1 MGWLSSL
8 ISAMS
13 FLHKSILRFANVD
26 RLKIVDPGFFLFH
39 SNESFKIFRLIS
51 QESLSSTLKK

>member
-1 MGWLSSL
+1 MFPDLNCYGIFLVVTLGARKDMGWLSSL

-26 RLKIVDPGFFLFH
+26 RLV
-39 SNESFKIFRLIS
+39 R
-51 QESLSSTLKK
+51 SSAC